1 MARSRLCCWLGAADE
16 NSVPSGRA
24 VVPGIRSLAVGSPVQ
39 RFPRELGGRRRLEFS
54 RQPDRRDGV
63 VAPRLITWQVRD
75 CLPFRHRPTHDSAE
89 RPSRENVAWFPCV
102 RRLQCPPQTPSC
114 IWAQATA
121 EGTVPLRSLSL
132 DLPGQHCATLR
143 GGAAGSRHHVWL
155 GDTRSSSCAD
165 RCVTRICVSGTG
177 RHPRRMVV

>member
-1 MARSRLCCWLGAADE
+1 M
-16 NSVPSGRA
+16 PSGRA

-155 GDTRSSSCAD
+155 GIPGPQAVQTDASLGFVFQVQDDIPGGWWFERTTPAAD
-165 RCVTRICVSGTG
+165 DGSRL
-177 RHPRRMVV
+177 